1 MIRASE
7 LKKIVKEKRRLDV
20 SVSEAEIKNMIA
32 QIDYHENQ
40 VINYSEFLAATID
53 MDRFITESRLKIVF
67 NQFDTD
73 QSGKITS
80 KNIILAMQ
88 KFGKSIEQAVVQ
100 KIIAQ
105 HDKTGDGMLNYDE
118 YKMIFQD
125 SNKIDLNKMQIGDQ
139 NA

>member
-1 MIRASE
+1 
-7 LKKIVKEKRRLDV
+7 
-20 SVSEAEIKNMIA
+20 
-32 QIDYHENQ
+32 
-40 VINYSEFLAATID
+40 
-53 MDRFITESRLKIVF
+53 
-67 NQFDTD
+67 
-73 QSGKITS
+73 
-80 KNIILAMQ
+80 MQ